1 MADALAESSYG
12 GNPTAK
18 GVGKMLSFKRDRIV
32 GGLQIVRGPAKR
44 AKS

>member
-1 MADALAESSYG
+1 M
-12 GNPTAK
+12 
-18 GVGKMLSFKRDRIV
+18 VSFKRDRIV